1 MNIAGLSKRNTNNNK
16 YNINQY
22 NKNAPVLASW
32 FPTWRR
38 GLATRAAIPT

>member
-22 NKNAPVLASW
+22 KNAPVLASW